1 MYTHIV
7 MWKFGSDVS
16 DSNKSK
22 MISLLTNLKST
33 IPELIEVEVN
43 LNTSDSDFS
52 YDIILN
58 TKFNSFDE
66 YKIYSNNNK
75 HKEVVKFISSIT
87 EEKAVIDFLDYKGK
101 MIDKQLVVALDVA
114 NKNELL
120 KVLDVLPD
128 TISWYK
134 IGLELFIAEGP
145 KILNILKK
153 LNKSIFLDLKLHDIP
168 QTVENALNVACDY
181 DVDMMTVHG
190 LGGKAM
196 LEAASNIASRSKSS
210 PKLVAVT
217 TLTSLSDKDLNEIG
231 LLEVFQIK
239 LSHWIHLL
247 YRLVLMD

>member
-1 MYTHIV
+1 
-7 MWKFGSDVS
+7 
-16 DSNKSK
+16 
-22 MISLLTNLKST
+22 
-33 IPELIEVEVN
+33 
-43 LNTSDSDFS
+43 
-52 YDIILN
+52 
-58 TKFNSFDE
+58 
-66 YKIYSNNNK
+66 
-75 HKEVVKFISSIT
+75 
-87 EEKAVIDFLDYKGK
+87 

-217 TLTSLSDKDLNEIG
+217 TLTSLSDNDLNEIG
-231 LLEVFQIK
+231 IFRSISDQAISLGALALSSGIDGLVTSAFEAKVLRDKFPTSLLVTPGI
-239 LSHWIHLL
+239 
-247 YRLVLMD
+247 RLQNDSVNDQ

>member
-1 MYTHIV
+1 
-7 MWKFGSDVS
+7 
-16 DSNKSK
+16 
-22 MISLLTNLKST
+22 
-33 IPELIEVEVN
+33 
-43 LNTSDSDFS
+43 
-52 YDIILN
+52 
-58 TKFNSFDE
+58 
-66 YKIYSNNNK
+66 
-75 HKEVVKFISSIT
+75 
-87 EEKAVIDFLDYKGK
+87 

-231 LLEVFQIK
+231 LFRSISDQAISLGSLALSSGIDGLVTSAFEAKALRDKFPTSLLVTPGIRLQNDSVNDQKRVATPEFALSQGATHLVVGRSILKSNNPSVVVDKILRDIQQDK
-239 LSHWIHLL
+239 LNG
-247 YRLVLMD
+247 

>member
-1 MYTHIV
+1 
-7 MWKFGSDVS
+7 
-16 DSNKSK
+16 
-22 MISLLTNLKST
+22 
-33 IPELIEVEVN
+33 
-43 LNTSDSDFS
+43 
-52 YDIILN
+52 
-58 TKFNSFDE
+58 
-66 YKIYSNNNK
+66 
-75 HKEVVKFISSIT
+75 
-87 EEKAVIDFLDYKGK
+87 

-217 TLTSLSDKDLNEIG
+217 TLTSLSDNDLNEIG
-231 LLEVFQIK
+231 IFRSISDQAISLGALALSSGIDGLVTSAFEAKILRDKFPTSLLVTPGIRLQNDSVNDQKRVATPEFALSQGATHLVVGRSILKSNNPSVVVDKILRDIQQDK
-239 LSHWIHLL
+239 LNG
-247 YRLVLMD
+247 

>member
-1 MYTHIV
+1 
-7 MWKFGSDVS
+7 
-16 DSNKSK
+16 
-22 MISLLTNLKST
+22 
-33 IPELIEVEVN
+33 
-43 LNTSDSDFS
+43 
-52 YDIILN
+52 
-58 TKFNSFDE
+58 
-66 YKIYSNNNK
+66 
-75 HKEVVKFISSIT
+75 
-87 EEKAVIDFLDYKGK
+87 

-168 QTVENALNVACDY
+168 QTVENALSVACDY

-217 TLTSLSDKDLNEIG
+217 TLTSLS
-231 LLEVFQIK
+231 VIK
-239 LSHWIHLL
+239 I
-247 YRLVLMD
+247 

>member
-1 MYTHIV
+1 
-7 MWKFGSDVS
+7 
-16 DSNKSK
+16 
-22 MISLLTNLKST
+22 
-33 IPELIEVEVN
+33 
-43 LNTSDSDFS
+43 
-52 YDIILN
+52 
-58 TKFNSFDE
+58 
-66 YKIYSNNNK
+66 
-75 HKEVVKFISSIT
+75 
-87 EEKAVIDFLDYKGK
+87 

-231 LLEVFQIK
+231 LFRSISDQAISLGALALSSGIDGLVTSAFEAKILRDKFPTSLLVTPGIRLQNDSVNDQKRVATPEFALSQGATHLVVGRSILKSNNPSVVVDKILRDIQQDK
-239 LSHWIHLL
+239 LNG
-247 YRLVLMD
+247 